1 MGSEMCIRD
10 SNKGGGINNQNDNV
24 VIKNTLIYNNATQQ
38 DGGGL
43 HSSGKLKLINS
54 TLFGNTIPSGR
65 NGSAMTIATGLD
77 SLLLVNNVVSDAA
90 DGIYISNGKLVA
102 HNNYFCAADSGL
114 NIIRGSG
121 NIFSDTDPFVDA
133 TNNNY
138 TPVSYTHLTLPTI
151 LLV

>member
-1 MGSEMCIRD
+1 M
-10 SNKGGGINNQNDNV
+10 
-24 VIKNTLIYNNATQQ
+24 IYNNATQQ

-54 TLFGNTIPSGR
+54 TLVGNTIPSGR
-65 NGSAMTIATGLD
+65 NGSAITIATGLD

-90 DGIYISNGKLVA
+90 DGIFISNGKLVA
-102 HNNYFCAADSGL
+102 HNNYFSAADSGL
-114 NIIRGSG
+114 NIIRGSA

-138 TPVSYTHLTLPTI
+138 TLVNTSNCLLYTSDAADE
-151 LLV
+151 